1 MKGRASFGAPA
12 LGISYEETLMG
23 AFYSPSEPH
32 RQRPIVLRLTARAP
46 SLAELVRSR
55 TVGVDGHLLASGL
68 ASEAEARGT
77 IRLTREGL
85 SAIVAYRVL
94 FEDDGG
100 ERRVLAVTKRFDLR
114 APYPSLTVLAGTI
127 ADERGAAKATCLL
140 RFDARSDLVTHL
152 RSFRVSLR

>member
-68 ASEAEARGT
+68 AKVDSPEQAAVLIMTGIELFQLTMIPAHLLKSGYSIIRIAARLMGT
-77 IRLTREGL
+77 EFSFLDL
-85 SAIVAYRVL
+85 AAY
-94 FEDDGG
+94 
-100 ERRVLAVTKRFDLR
+100 A
-114 APYPSLTVLAGTI
+114 AGIACISTI
-127 ADERGAAKATCLL
+127 AAEREDPQC
-140 RFDARSDLVTHL
+140 
-152 RSFRVSLR
+152 